1 MLLSPLLP
9 LATVAAAC
17 GALWLG
23 ATSHGGPMQDPPA
36 QDRPAEGPDAQGP
49 IPRGPGRA
57 PIAGARQ
64 DTEPPAALSPP
75 PIQAFV
81 GARILTV
88 AGPVIDDG
96 VLVVEG
102 SRIVAVG
109 RRGEVG
115 VPDGAVTHDVSG
127 KVLMPG
133 LVCTHSHIGGIG
145 GADRSG
151 PIQPDVRIYDSL
163 NVRDSGFKRAL
174 AGGLTTLNIMPGSGH
189 LLSGQTIYVK
199 LRAGNTVEDL
209 FVRDAEGRPMGGMK
223 MANGT
228 NPIGESPFPG
238 TRGKSAALI
247 RKQLLAA
254 QEYRAK
260 IAAAAG
266 DPDELP
272 GRNLALEGLVEVLDG
287 KRVVHH
293 HTHRH
298 DDIVTVLRLAEE
310 FGFRV
315 VLHHVSEGWKVAD
328 EIAAAGVP
336 CSIILLDSPGG
347 KLEAV
352 DLDMRTGAL
361 LEAAGVKVAYHT
373 DDWITDSRH
382 FMRMGAL
389 GVRAGLSRG
398 SALRAL
404 TLHGAEILDIGERT
418 GSLEPGKDADF
429 VVLDGDPFSVY
440 TKVLETWVEGVKR
453 FDRADPA
460 DRLYAEG
467 GYGAGHDQNPYFC
480 CYGEHQ

>member
-9 LATVAAAC
+9 LATLAAAAC

-23 ATSHGGPMQDPPA
+23 THSLGSSTQDTS
-36 QDRPAEGPDAQGP
+36 AQGP
-49 IPRGPGRA
+49 TAQGPA
-57 PIAGARQ
+57 QAQIAGARR
-64 DTEPPAALSPP
+64 DGASPA
-75 PIQAFV
+75 QAAPGADHVFV
-81 GARILTV
+81 GARIHTV
-88 AGPVIDDG
+88 SGSVIDDG
-96 VLVVEG
+96 VLLIQG

-109 RRGEVG
+109 SKDEIILPERKVEM
-115 VPDGAVTHDVSG
+115 HDLRG

-199 LRAGNTVEDL
+199 LREGSTVEDL
-209 FVRDAEGRPMGGMK
+209 FIRDAEGAPMGGMK

-228 NPIGESPFPG
+228 NPIGDSPFPG
-238 TRGKSAALI
+238 TRGKSAALV
-247 RKQLLAA
+247 RKQFLAA

-266 DPDELP
+266 DADKLP

-352 DLDMRTGAL
+352 DLDMRTGAI

-382 FMRMGAL
+382 FLRMGAL

-398 SALRAL
+398 SAMRAL
-404 TLHGAEILDIGERT
+404 TLHGAEILDLGERT
-418 GSLEPGKDADF
+418 GSLEAGKDADF

-467 GYGAGHDQNPYFC
+467 GFGAGHDQNPYFC
-480 CYGEHQ
+480 CYGAHQ